1 LETQARVLDANDP
14 DTLASKSLLA
24 DVLLAEKK
32 PKEAEEF
39 ARQAFND
46 QSRTLGLLHR
56 DTLESLG
63 TLGTALVQTG
73 RYEDAKQLYLDTIE
87 KIGVDKSQDAREDVF
102 GLWYDL
108 ADLAA
113 QAGRR
118 DEAFAYLDHAVEAGF
133 ANAQFMRTDPDL
145 KPLRN
150 DSRFDKLVARAKAA
164 NPPPAPPSK

>member
-1 LETQARVLDANDP
+1 M
-14 DTLASKSLLA
+14 
-24 DVLLAEKK
+24 
-32 PKEAEEF
+32 
-39 ARQAFND
+39 
-46 QSRTLGLLHR
+46 
-56 DTLESLG
+56 
-63 TLGTALVQTG
+63 VQTG

-87 KIGVDKSQDAREDVF
+87 KIGADKSQDAREDVF

-118 DEAFAYLDHAVEAGF
+118 EEAFAHLDHAVEAGF
-133 ANAQFMRTDPDL
+133 ANAQFMRTDAVL

-164 NPPPAPPSK
+164 NSPPAPMSK